1 MNFDQ
6 SILTQKPRYLMST
19 HVPMVAVH
27 TALLLTF
34 VIAATIATE
43 DAGKAPRNVVSE
55 SPWPWSVPIGLGISQ
70 TALLGT
76 FASLAHASFFYR
88 IRWTFRLLALQW
100 ICFSVPLLA
109 VVKQRPLP
117 WCLLISELS
126 VLLGAFLVGLMVRWV
141 LRRRLT
147 FEGKDPTKI
156 RNVSSLMDLF
166 VLMTIIAVFLGVT
179 GRYNEEVHPG
189 LLTGLQYVVM
199 IYLSVVVGLPF
210 SAILA
215 VMAIGYGARDPKFAW
230 YWGWTWLAGATVVFA
245 VYWLVLSQSFGFP
258 FTEKLTVSI
267 IFVSAIASNVVSA
280 MYFRY
285 RGTTLR
291 RLTDM
296 PLPTAQSPKSIPVTS
311 T

>member
-6 SILTQKPRYLMST
+6 SILTKKLRYLMST
-19 HVPMVAVH
+19 HLPMVAVH
-27 TALLLTF
+27 AALLLTF
-34 VIAATIATE
+34 VIAATMATV
-43 DAGKAPRNVVSE
+43 DAGKDHRNVVSE

-141 LRRRLT
+141 IRRRLT
-147 FEGKDPTKI
+147 FEGKDSIKI

-179 GRYNEEVHPG
+179 IRYNEDVPRSF
-189 LLTGLQYVVM
+189 LTGIEYVVM

-230 YWGWTWLAGATVVFA
+230 YWGWTWLAAATGVFA
-245 VYWLVLSQSFGFP
+245 VYWLVLSQSYALSF
-258 FTEKLTVSI
+258 EDKLNVSI

-285 RGTTLR
+285 RGTRLR
-291 RLTDM
+291 RLTDL
-296 PLPTAQSPKSIPVTS
+296 PLPTAQLPEGKKL
-311 T
+311 

>member
-1 MNFDQ
+1 MRFIVRPTRAIGCLGAIYRFSPISLETGSTESKDGKILMNFDQ

-166 VLMTIIAVFLGVT
+166 VLMT
-179 GRYNEEVHPG
+179 
-189 LLTGLQYVVM
+189 
-199 IYLSVVVGLPF
+199 
-210 SAILA
+210 
-215 VMAIGYGARDPKFAW
+215 K
-230 YWGWTWLAGATVVFA
+230 
-245 VYWLVLSQSFGFP
+245 
-258 FTEKLTVSI
+258 
-267 IFVSAIASNVVSA
+267 
-280 MYFRY
+280 
-285 RGTTLR
+285 
-291 RLTDM
+291 
-296 PLPTAQSPKSIPVTS
+296 KSIRVY
-311 T
+311 

>member
-6 SILTQKPRYLMST
+6 SILTKLLRYLMST
-19 HVPMVAVH
+19 HLPMVAVH
-27 TALLLTF
+27 AALLLTF
-34 VIAATIATE
+34 VIAATMATV
-43 DAGKAPRNVVSE
+43 DAGKAHRNVVSE
-55 SPWPWSVPIGLGISQ
+55 LPWPWSVPIGLGISQ

-126 VLLGAFLVGLMVRWV
+126 VLLGAFLVGLMVRLV
-141 LRRRLT
+141 IHRRLT
-147 FEGKDPTKI
+147 FEGKDSIKI

-179 GRYNEEVHPG
+179 IRYNEDVPARFLAGIE
-189 LLTGLQYVVM
+189 YVVM
-199 IYLSVVVGLPF
+199 IFSSVVVGLPF

-215 VMAIGYGARDPKFAW
+215 VMAIGYGVRDPKFAW
-230 YWGWTWLAGATVVFA
+230 YWGWTWLAGATGVFA
-245 VYWLVLSQSFGFP
+245 VYWLVLSQSYALSFEGKRTP
-258 FTEKLTVSI
+258 
-267 IFVSAIASNVVSA
+267 A
-280 MYFRY
+280 
-285 RGTTLR
+285 
-291 RLTDM
+291 
-296 PLPTAQSPKSIPVTS
+296 
-311 T
+311 

>member
-1 MNFDQ
+1 MNFDK
-6 SILTQKPRYLMST
+6 SILTKKLRYLMST
-19 HVPMVAVH
+19 HLPMVAVH
-27 TALLLTF
+27 AALLLTF
-34 VIAATIATE
+34 VIAATMATV
-43 DAGKAPRNVVSE
+43 DAGKAHRNVVSE

-141 LRRRLT
+141 IRRRLT
-147 FEGKDPTKI
+147 FEGKDSIKI

-179 GRYNEEVHPG
+179 IRYNEDVPRSF
-189 LLTGLQYVVM
+189 LTGIEYVVM

-230 YWGWTWLAGATVVFA
+230 YWGWTWLAAATGVFA
-245 VYWLVLSQSFGFP
+245 VYSLVLSQSYALWF
-258 FTEKLTVSI
+258 EDKLNWSI

-280 MYFRY
+280 IYFRY

-291 RLTDM
+291 RLTDL
-296 PLPTAQSPKSIPVTS
+296 PLPTAQLPEGKKL
-311 T
+311 

>member
-6 SILTQKPRYLMST
+6 SILTKKLRYLMST
-19 HVPMVAVH
+19 HLPMVAVH
-27 TALLLTF
+27 AALLLTF
-34 VIAATIATE
+34 VIAATMATV
-43 DAGKAPRNVVSE
+43 DAGKAHRNVVSE

-88 IRWTFRLLALQW
+88 IRWTFRLLAMQW
-100 ICFSVPLLA
+100 LCFCVPLLA
-109 VVKQRPLP
+109 VVKEWPFP

-141 LRRRLT
+141 IRRRLT
-147 FEGKDPTKI
+147 FEGKDSIKI

-179 GRYNEEVHPG
+179 IRYNEDVPRSF
-189 LLTGLQYVVM
+189 LTGIEYVVM

-230 YWGWTWLAGATVVFA
+230 YWGWTWLAGATGVFA
-245 VYWLVLSQSFGFP
+245 VYWLVLSQSYALSF
-258 FTEKLTVSI
+258 EDKLNVSI

-280 MYFRY
+280 ICFLY
-285 RGTTLR
+285 RGTRLR
-291 RLTDM
+291 RLTDL
-296 PLPTAQSPKSIPVTS
+296 PLPTAQLPEGEKL
-311 T
+311 

>member
-6 SILTQKPRYLMST
+6 STLTKKLRYLMST
-19 HVPMVAVH
+19 HLPMVAVH
-27 TALLLTF
+27 AALLLTF
-34 VIAATIATE
+34 VIAATMATV
-43 DAGKAPRNVVSE
+43 DAGKAHRNVVSE

-76 FASLAHASFFYR
+76 FASLAHDSFFYR

-126 VLLGAFLVGLMVRWV
+126 VLLGAFLVGLMVRLV
-141 LRRRLT
+141 IHRHLT
-147 FEGKDPTKI
+147 FEGKDSIKI

-179 GRYNEEVHPG
+179 IRYNEDVPRSF
-189 LLTGLQYVVM
+189 LTGIEYVVM

-230 YWGWTWLAGATVVFA
+230 YWGWTWLAGATGVFA
-245 VYWLVLSQSFGFP
+245 VYWLVLSQSYALSF
-258 FTEKLTVSI
+258 EDKLNVSI

-280 MYFRY
+280 IYFRY

-291 RLTDM
+291 RLTDL
-296 PLPTAQSPKSIPVTS
+296 PLPTAQLPEGEKL
-311 T
+311 

>member
-6 SILTQKPRYLMST
+6 SILTKKLRYLMST
-19 HVPMVAVH
+19 HLPMVAVH
-27 TALLLTF
+27 AALLLTF
-34 VIAATIATE
+34 VIAATMATV
-43 DAGKAPRNVVSE
+43 DAGKAHRNVVSE

-126 VLLGAFLVGLMVRWV
+126 VLLGAFLVGLMVRLV
-141 LRRRLT
+141 IHNRLT
-147 FEGKDPTKI
+147 FEGKDSIKI

-179 GRYNEEVHPG
+179 IRYNEDLPTG
-189 LLTGLQYVVM
+189 SLTGIGYVVM
-199 IYLSVVVGLPF
+199 IYLSVYYGLPF

-230 YWGWTWLAGATVVFA
+230 YWGWTWLAAATGVFA
-245 VYWLVLSQSFGFP
+245 VYSLVLSQSYALWF
-258 FTEKLTVSI
+258 EDKLNWSI

-285 RGTTLR
+285 RGTRLR
-291 RLTDM
+291 RLTHL
-296 PLPTAQSPKSIPVTS
+296 PLPTAQLPEGKKL
-311 T
+311 